1 MSINYNN
8 NYTYK
13 DKDKPNYGILRNVM
27 INVKEIQKAFGIEG
41 IDDYSV
47 SFPMFGIDV
56 VNPPPD
62 IKSAM
67 KNLCKSFSA
76 NYHDYWKFEI
86 SEDQFNKNIKV
97 IETDSLSTLK
107 SKSYTKFENFP
118 SNKVSKSGIYKF
130 PSFKKVVL

>member
-1 MSINYNN
+1 M
-8 NYTYK
+8 
-13 DKDKPNYGILRNVM
+13 ILFPELIRNFFQT
-27 INVKEIQKAFGIEG
+27 KG

-47 SFPMFGIDV
+47 SGEMFGTDV

-130 PSFKKVVL
+130 PSFKKGSFVKTQDL